1 MKRIIALFV
10 FSIIAIAVTACGSI
24 EKPKD
29 DEISK
34 VTPTDVTYAI
44 DDLVAIGFKKNMT
57 YNAVGLTEE
66 TGAYYGFWGDS
77 YEQSEFDARFYSTH
91 SDAVEFGTAFAYERT
106 ITKAILKKES

>member
-34 VTPTDVTYAI
+34 VTPTDATYAI
-44 DDLVAIGFKKNMT
+44 DDLIAIGFKKNMA
-57 YNAVGLTEE
+57 YNVVGLTEE
-66 TGAYYGFWGDS
+66 TGAYYGFGGG
-77 YEQSEFDARFYSTH
+77 
-91 SDAVEFGTAFAYERT
+91 AV
-106 ITKAILKKES
+106 